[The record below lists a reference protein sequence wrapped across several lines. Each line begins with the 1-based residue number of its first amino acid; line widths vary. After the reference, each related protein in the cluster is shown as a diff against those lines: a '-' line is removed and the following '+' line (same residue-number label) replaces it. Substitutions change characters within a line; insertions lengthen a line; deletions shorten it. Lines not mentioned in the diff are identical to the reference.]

1 MHEAVQGE
9 RKPTSLGRTRL
20 AARFGLWPSPPESTR
35 PWAARR
41 LRAAWTGPLQRCQ
54 SRSLREL
61 KKKKKFRN
69 SRFLEHSPACPLPH
83 PALRLLAIEEVRCQ
97 LFLKLERNLP
107 EARECAAA
115 ADRNI
120 ALSCCQKA
128 RPSTQTWNSRVP
140 FSFRPWVPRPISPRP
155 GRGSGRRGLC
165 SYFRFRIISQTPGG
179 VPAPPPTP
187 LPPRPPN
194 SDLPRAC
201 CCPPPPLPNQRAQ
214 LPPPLRLAD

>member
-1 MHEAVQGE
+1 MRPCKESGNQLHWGARGWPRVSGFGQVHPNQHG
-9 RKPTSLGRTRL
+9 PGRR
-20 AARFGLWPSPPESTR
+20 GGSEQPGPGPSNDANPGAS
-35 PWAARR
+35 
-41 LRAAWTGPLQRCQ
+41 GN
-54 SRSLREL
+54 L